1 MERLS
6 CTTGTRDPSAV
17 WVGVSCLLS
26 RALMPLSAVCVLSAV
41 QHTAVTAAAAAK
53 ILQDKGN
60 NKRFLHQRFPLFS
73 LSFPFAATWKERSRG
88 TAKAEENKAK
98 RTQMV
103 SPQI

>member
-6 CTTGTRDPSAV
+6 CTMGTQDPSAV
-17 WVGVSCLLS
+17 RVGVSCLLS

-41 QHTAVTAAAAAK
+41 QHTAVTAAAK